1 MGGCSL
7 SLIQTI
13 RRHTRSNR
21 LKEQQQVPTQ
31 AAIPRSLKET
41 RTFIFLY
48 VVICIMLSVNLVKNG
63 ISFCSESSQIGKAP
77 LLAAAAI
84 IVLLL
89 TPVAIDSAPIETLYA
104 QIIPSIVSDEN
115 GIIPMC
121 LGSTFSFIPVST
133 IGMVNCPVGTF
144 PIVIISPLSVGGTS
158 SGFIW
163 MCSYAIG
170 SELGFL
176 GLDLAPGITLTNC
189 IPISSQLSPLQVGLL
204 PFQSQLAQM
213 VTLP

>member
-1 MGGCSL
+1 M
-7 SLIQTI
+7 
-13 RRHTRSNR
+13 
-21 LKEQQQVPTQ
+21 PTQ
-31 AAIPRSLKET
+31 GDIPIDLEGT
-41 RTFIFLY
+41 RLFIFLN
-48 VVICIMLSVNLVKNG
+48 VAMCTMRGLNFVKNG
-63 ISFCSESSQIGKAP
+63 ISFCSESRQNGKAP

-89 TPVAIDSAPIETLYA
+89 TPVAIDSPPIGTLYA
-104 QIIPSIVSDEN
+104 QIIPSIVSNEN

-133 IGMVNCPVGTF
+133 IGMVNCPVGTL

-163 MCSYAIG
+163 MCSYTIG

-189 IPISSQLSPLQVGLL
+189 IPISSQLSPLQVGFL
-204 PFQSQLAQM
+204 PFQSQLAQIA
-213 VTLP
+213 TLP